1 MFLLQLGFKAFSHL
15 WVIKGNKKYII
26 QESGRKCEISFA
38 IMPTVA
44 QSVINTV
51 ATAHIL
57 IGTCDVA
64 SKPLFYHN
72 CLLF

>member
-26 QESGRKCEISFA
+26 QESGRKCEISVA
-38 IMPTVA
+38 IMP
-44 QSVINTV
+44 SVINTV
-51 ATAHIL
+51 TTAHIL